1 MNRHIA
7 FPAFIFFILFASF
20 SFGQSNKL
28 CPHTAD
34 KKAEKLF
41 EQAKD
46 IWKTKR
52 DYEKVRELIDKAIDI
67 DPEYQDAYYFLG
79 TCAQKKHDDKNLE
92 IAFSKVAEL
101 CPDYDPEVFFQLG
114 WLYYDTK
121 KYKDAEKNLKK
132 FLEFGKAK
140 EDKEAMAD
148 TMLWRSKIY
157 LHPVPYDPHPVEG
170 LSTVDW
176 EYLPYFSPDNELAFF
191 TRKFELQEKGSLFP
205 INVEKFMVSKQV
217 NGVFEKGEP
226 MPPPFNSRNTGNE
239 GAAAISIDNLHLYFT
254 LNEKGNFDIYTS
266 DFVNG
271 KWTEIKNMGP
281 NVNDPRGWDAQPS
294 ISSDGKT
301 LYFASAR
308 DSQNVNNI
316 DIYYTQKNA
325 SGEWS
330 KAKKLSS
337 KINTPGREKSPF
349 IHPDNKTLYFSSDA
363 HEGLGGYDIFVCR
376 KDANGEW
383 GDPVNIGYPINTEAD
398 EVGFFVSTD
407 GKTAYFASN
416 QLKGKG
422 GYDIYS
428 FDLYP
433 QARPEKVL
441 FVKGELRDEDE
452 KIPLAAKIELK
463 NALGNKTIDVDL
475 DTTTGKYASVV
486 PFDSDYILTVQKK
499 GYAFAS
505 EYFSAAD
512 TANAQPRTLNI
523 DVKKM
528 EVGVS
533 YPLNNILFATNSYE
547 INDTIKVVLSNF
559 ADFLKD
565 NPKVKV
571 AIYGHTDNIGDE
583 VSNIQLSISRAK
595 TVYDFLVSKEIPKDR
610 MTYKGFGQGSPV
622 ATNRT
627 EQGRSLNRRTE
638 FVITSK

>member
-1 MNRHIA
+1 MNKYLLSAI
-7 FPAFIFFILFASF
+7 FLFFFIPYLSA
-20 SFGQSNKL
+20 QQNKL
-28 CPHTAD
+28 CPHEID
-34 KKAEKLF
+34 KKAEKTL

-46 IWKTKR
+46 TWKKSR
-52 DYEKVRELIDKAIDI
+52 DYEKTRELIDKAIDL
-67 DPEYQDAYYFLG
+67 DPEYIDAYYFLG
-79 TCAQKKHDDKNLE
+79 TIALKKHDDKNLE

-101 CPDYDPEVFFQLG
+101 CPDYDAEVFFQLG
-114 WLYYDTK
+114 WLYFDTK

-132 FLEFGKAK
+132 FLEFGNVK
-140 EDKEAMAD
+140 EDKAAKAD

-157 LHPVPYDPHPVEG
+157 LHPVPYDPHPIEG

-191 TRKFELQEKGSLFP
+191 TRKFELQEKGALFP
-205 INVEKFMVSKQV
+205 IHVEKFMVAKRID
-217 NGVFEKGEP
+217 GAFEKGDP

-239 GAAAISIDNLHLYFT
+239 GAAAISIDNKHLYFT
-254 LNEKGNFDIYTS
+254 LNDKGNFDIYSS
-266 DFVNG
+266 DFVNY
-271 KWTEIKNMGP
+271 KWTEIKNLGK
-281 NVNDPRGWDAQPS
+281 NVNDPIGWDAQPS

-308 DSQNVNNI
+308 DSENVNNI
-316 DIYYTQKNA
+316 DIYYSEKNA
-325 SGEWS
+325 AGEWGR
-330 KAKKLSS
+330 AKKLSS
-337 KINTPGREKSPF
+337 KINTSGREKSPF

-363 HEGLGGYDIFVCR
+363 LPGLGGFDIFVCR
-376 KDANGEW
+376 RDANGEW

-407 GKTAYFASN
+407 GKTASFASN
-416 QLKGKG
+416 SLKGMG

-441 FVKGELRDEDE
+441 FVKGEVHDEDE

-463 NALGNKTIDVDL
+463 NALTNKVIDVDL
-475 DTTTGKYASVV
+475 DTLTGKYASVV
-486 PFDSDYILTVQKK
+486 PFDNDYILTVKK
-499 GYAFAS
+499 KDYAFVS

-512 TANAQPRTLNI
+512 SVNAKPRTLNI

-528 EVGVS
+528 EIGVS

-547 INDTIKVVLSNF
+547 INDTIKVVLDNF
-559 ADFLKD
+559 SDFLKD

-571 AIYGHTDNIGDE
+571 AIYGHTDNVGDE
-583 VSNIQLSISRAK
+583 VSNIQLSVSRAK
-595 TVYDFLVSKEIPKDR
+595 TVYDYLVSREIPKER
-610 MTYKGFGQGSPV
+610 MTYKGFGLTSPV

-627 EQGRSLNRRTE
+627 EQGRMLNRRTE